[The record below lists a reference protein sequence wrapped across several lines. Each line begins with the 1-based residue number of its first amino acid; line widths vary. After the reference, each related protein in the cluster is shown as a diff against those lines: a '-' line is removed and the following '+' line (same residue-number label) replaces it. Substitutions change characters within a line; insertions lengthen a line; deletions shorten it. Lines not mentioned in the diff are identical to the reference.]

1 MYEFSLTVQSCGKIQ
16 EKCKGRY
23 RLYISNAI
31 SKGLHDKYKIAR
43 GSDVVLDPDGEI
55 IKAKISCGPPLKKG
69 FDIYS
74 GQLNIWLIKNKLCN
88 YEKGQPKKI
97 NFTLVST
104 NPLTLKLKP

>member
-1 MYEFSLTVQSCGKIQ
+1 MFELSLTVQPCGKIQ

-23 RLYISNAI
+23 RLYISYSI
-31 SKGLHDKYKIAR
+31 SKCLRDKYKIAR
-43 GSDVVLDPDGEI
+43 GSEVIFMLNNKI

-74 GQLNIWLIKNKLCN
+74 GQLNIWLINNKLCN

-97 NFTLVST
+97 NFTVVST
-104 NPLTLKLKP
+104 NPLNLKY